1 MSKRKGSRNER
12 KAMKIL
18 QAAGYHTTRAAG
30 SFGMFDIIA
39 INAHG
44 LRLIQVKTNRDASPV
59 HREQIALFD
68 QLPSNAT
75 KEIWIFMDRVEE
87 PIQKIIGGK
96 S

>member
-1 MSKRKGSRNER
+1 VSKRKGSRNEH

-30 SFGMFDIIA
+30 SFGMFDVIA
-39 INAHG
+39 INAQG

-59 HREQIALFD
+59 EREGIALFD
-68 QLPSNAT
+68 GLPPNAS
-75 KEIWIFMDRVEE
+75 KEVWIFRDYAKE
-87 PIQKIIGGK
+87 PIIKIIGGR